1 LLNFS
6 GSSIIFNIINIL
18 ILFAFLKHFLFKPVN
33 EMMDKRANTIVSS
46 LKDAD
51 DKKVE
56 AYKLK
61 SQYEEELKTAGE
73 QASVIIKEARE
84 RAELEYGRKLQE
96 AKQDATKVMEL
107 AQKDIEL
114 ERKKSMESAQAEI
127 AGIAMLAAAKVIGK
141 NVNDDTN
148 KQYLGDFLK
157 EVGAAK

>member
-1 LLNFS
+1 M
-6 GSSIIFNIINIL
+6 
-18 ILFAFLKHFLFKPVN
+18 
-33 EMMDKRANTIVSS
+33 EKRANAIASS
-46 LKDAD
+46 IQDAD
-51 DKKVE
+51 SKKAE

-61 SQYEEELKTAGE
+61 SDYEEELKTAGD
-73 QASVIIKEARE
+73 QASVIVKEARE

-96 AKQDATKVMEL
+96 AKDDAAKVMEL
-107 AQKDIEL
+107 AQQDIEL

-141 NVNDDTN
+141 NVNDETN